1 LLVGTDPDVLVVT
14 FSVPVVGGV
23 GQLTVNGA
31 VAVPPAGTFTL
42 WGLALV
48 TVQFAGNPD
57 RATL

>member
-1 LLVGTDPDVLVVT
+1 MLVGTDPDVLVVT
-14 FSVPVVGGV
+14 FSVPVVAV
-23 GQLTVNGA
+23 QLTVNGA

>member
-1 LLVGTDPDVLVVT
+1 MDVAIVR
-14 FSVPVVGGV
+14 VPVVAV
-23 GQLTVNGA
+23 AVQLTVKA
-31 VAVPPAGTFTL
+31 TVAVPPAGTFTL